1 MNIKLIGDDTSE
13 VRIDWVI
20 KQLKYL
26 PKGIRILDAGAGQ
39 RQFEPHCSHL
49 QYVAQD
55 FAQYDGGEMVLVCKQ
70 ASGTTHGSILCRTSR
85 VSRWMMHHLMPFYV
99 PRF

>member
-26 PKGIRILDAGAGQ
+26 PKGIKILDAGAGQ
-39 RQFEPHCSHL
+39 L
-49 QYVAQD
+49 D
-55 FAQYDGGEMVLVCKQ
+55 
-70 ASGTTHGSILCRTSR
+70 
-85 VSRWMMHHLMPFYV
+85 
-99 PRF
+99 RFTKSYIFHKKNIIHIIIEFFWFGACQERRL